1 MKLKLSFQAD
11 IYNGVTRQVANF
23 TGTLVA
29 IAKLPIKN
37 VNNTEYYPATVD
49 MKDSHGNTLKGK
61 TCMIYKT
68 SFDKGMEIGQDY
80 LGSVT
85 MEAGKD
91 PLIKLTSGTG
101 NGTRATMDD
110 FDFQVAPAQEPVAQP
125 VQATTAPQ
133 GNLSDIG

>member
-1 MKLKLSFQAD
+1 MKLKLEFKAD
-11 IYNGVTRQVANF
+11 VYNGITRQVANF
-23 TGTLVA
+23 TGTLVS

-49 MKDSHGNTLKGK
+49 MKDSNGNVRKG
-61 TCMIYKT
+61 TSCMIYKT

-85 MEAGKD
+85 IESGKQ

-110 FDFQVAPAQEPVAQP
+110 FDFQVAPAPQPVAQP
-125 VQATTAPQ
+125 VAQTVAPQ

>member
-1 MKLKLSFQAD
+1 MML
-11 IYNGVTRQVANF
+11 ITRF
-23 TGTLVA
+23 
-29 IAKLPIKN
+29 LP
-37 VNNTEYYPATVD
+37 
-49 MKDSHGNTLKGK
+49 
-61 TCMIYKT
+61 C
-68 SFDKGMEIGQDY
+68 MEIGQDY

-85 MEAGKD
+85 IEADKD

-110 FDFQVAPAQEPVAQP
+110 FDFGVAPAPQPVAQP